1 MNKKE
6 YREYLRKYREILL
19 YLVFG
24 VLTTLINIISF
35 YLLSDILNIN
45 WMISN
50 VAAWIISVLFAYF
63 TNKKYVFE
71 SKNKNVIKEFTSF
84 VVCRV
89 LSLGIDMAVMKLLI
103 DVLSINKLF
112 SKIVSNVIVVIANY
126 IFSKFLIFKGK

>member
-6 YREYLRKYREILL
+6 YKEYLKKYREILL

-24 VLTTLINIISF
+24 VLTTVINIISF
-35 YLLSDILNIN
+35 YLLSDILKIN

-50 VAAWIISVLFAYF
+50 VAAWIVSVLFAYF

-103 DVLSINKLF
+103 DVLSVNKLF
-112 SKIVSNVIVVIANY
+112 SKIVSNVIVIIANY

>member
-6 YREYLRKYREILL
+6 YKEYLKKYREILL

-24 VLTTLINIISF
+24 VLTTVINIISF
-35 YLLSDILNIN
+35 FLLSDILKIN

-84 VVCRV
+84 IVCRV

-112 SKIVSNVIVVIANY
+112 SKIVSNVIVIIANY